1 MKRKNSNNTW
11 LYTICIVLIAIVFGF
26 LSFIPVNIECIK
38 PFIAYFDPTKLL
50 SNLPLWIFTNC
61 IISLYSHSEKNIYIK
76 YNPIQYCLFCKLF
89 TILNDSNTHNTKRY
103 VSNMD
108 IIHFNLDNI

>member
-38 PFIAYFDPTKLL
+38 PFIAYFDQTYHYGSSQTAL
-50 SNLPLWIFTNC
+50 SHFIHILKKH
-61 IISLYSHSEKNIYIK
+61 LY
-76 YNPIQYCLFCKLF
+76 
-89 TILNDSNTHNTKRY
+89 
-103 VSNMD
+103 
-108 IIHFNLDNI
+108 